1 MKKENH
7 KTKIATILAILIL
20 TTSTLLVA
28 FPTASAQDIEYYKTT
43 HCYIGAVPNP
53 VGVGQEVLLHVAI
66 RDFLENVTAG
76 WEGLTVTIQR
86 PDGQTETLGPFRTD
100 ATGGTGTIYIPQ
112 MVGTYTLQTHFP
124 AQTFDWDGGI
134 SRVPFTGVVMY
145 EASDSE
151 PLELVVQQ
159 DRVAEY
165 QGHNLP
171 TEYWTRPIDAQLRE
185 WSTIAGNWVQ
195 EPPSLFAPN
204 NDDAPETAHILWTK
218 PLATGGLAGGDTGP
232 HAMEDGDA
240 YEGKFEYSVIMNGIL
255 YYNRFAAVERGG
267 LPQQGITAVDLHTGE
282 ELWFKNNTRVS
293 FGQLFYWDSFNYHGV
308 FAYLWELD
316 TQTRSQS
323 AGGTYNVYDAF
334 TGEWVYSMTDVP
346 SGTNIRGPNG
356 EILRYIVNTRQGW
369 MALWNSTIC
378 VNPQNYGDTIDQPTW
393 DGSWARN
400 MARDGYDR
408 VYPGER
414 GIQWNV
420 SIPTGLS
427 GSVNAILSDRIIGT
441 DAPSALNIGIDANPI
456 RMWAISLKPG
466 QVGTLMWQ
474 QTWQQPAGDLT
485 IGFGDASVEDGIFV
499 MTATETREAFGF
511 NINTGEQI
519 WGPSERLNY
528 IGIYRLDVRIAYG
541 KVIFAAAMG
550 GELKA
555 LNPTNGQTMWTYNAV
570 DETHEMLWA
579 NNWYSRPLII
589 TDGKLYLG
597 PTEHSPVDPKP
608 RGAPFICVDL
618 ETGMPVWR
626 ADGLF
631 RQTDW
636 GGRAIIGDSIIATM
650 DTYDQRIYAIG
661 KGPSALTV
669 NVPEEAQPMYTPVMI
684 RGMVTDISPGT
695 QDAGLK
701 MRFPNG
707 VPVVSDEY
715 MSEWMLYVY
724 KQFERPADAMG
735 VPVKIQI
742 VDPAGTYAWIG
753 TATSDAYGHY
763 AYSFI
768 PQMEGQYTI
777 IATFDGSGSYF
788 GAQEITYLLVGP
800 AVTPSGSIMPEPTA
814 QFPMVEVAVIG
825 AILAIAIV
833 IAAVFVIKRRK

>member
-1 MKKENH
+1 M
-7 KTKIATILAILIL
+7 
-20 TTSTLLVA
+20 TLLVA
-28 FPTASAQDIEYYKTT
+28 FPTTIAQEIEYSKTT
-43 HCYIGAVPNP
+43 HAYIGAIPNP
-53 VGVGQEVLLHVAI
+53 VGVNQQVLIHVGI
-66 RDFLENVTAG
+66 TDFLRLYHHG
-76 WEGLTVTIQR
+76 WEGLTVTVTK

-100 ATGGTGTIYIPQ
+100 ATGGTGTIYTPT
-112 MVGTYTLQTHFP
+112 MAGTYTLQTHFP
-124 AQTFDWDGGI
+124 AQTYDWEGGI
-134 SRVPFTGVVMY
+134 SRVPFTGVVKY

-151 PLELVVQQ
+151 VLELVVQQ
-159 DRVAEY
+159 ERVPEY

-171 TEYWTRPIDAQLRE
+171 TEYWTRPIDAQLWE
-185 WSTIAGNWVQ
+185 WSTVAGNWVQ
-195 EPPSLFAPN
+195 EPPGLFAQN

-218 PLATGGLAGGDTGP
+218 PFASGGLVGGDTGP
-232 HAMEDGDA
+232 QSMECGDA

-267 LPQQGITAVDLHTGE
+267 GPQQGISAIDLHTGE

-346 SGTNIRGPNG
+346 SGNNIRGPNG
-356 EILRYIVNTRQGW
+356 EILRYIVNTRRGW

-378 VNPQNYGDTIDQPTW
+378 VNPQNYGDTINQPTW

-427 GSVNAILSDRIIGT
+427 GSDNAILSDRIIGT
-441 DAPSALNIGIDANPI
+441 NAPGSLNIGIEANPI
-456 RMWAISLKPG
+456 EMWAISLKPG
-466 QVGTLMWQ
+466 QEGTLLWK
-474 QTWQQPAGDLT
+474 QTWQPPAGDLT
-485 IGFGDASVEDGIFV
+485 FGFGDASVDDGIFV

-511 NINTGEQI
+511 NIDTGAKI

-528 IGIYRLDVRIAYG
+528 IGIYRLEVRIAYG

-550 GELKA
+550 GEVKA
-555 LNPTNGQTMWTYNAV
+555 LNTNTGQTMWTYHPF
-570 DETHEMLWA
+570 DETREMLWA

-608 RGAPFICVDL
+608 RGAPFICLDL
-618 ETGMPVWR
+618 ETGIPVWR

-636 GGRAIIGDSIIATM
+636 GGLGVIGDSIIATM

-661 KGPSALTV
+661 KGTSCLTV
-669 NVPEEAQPMYTPVMI
+669 SVPEEAQPRTTPVMI
-684 RGMVTDISPGT
+684 KGMVTDVSPGT

-701 MRFPNG
+701 MRFPSG
-707 VPVVSDEY
+707 VPAIADQY

-742 VDPAGTYAWIG
+742 VDPAGVYAWIG

-763 AYSFI
+763 AYSFV
-768 PQMEGQYTI
+768 PQMEGMYTI
-777 IATFDGSGSYF
+777 IATFDGSGAYF
-788 GAQEITYLLVGP
+788 GAQEIAHLLVGP
-800 AVTPSGSIMPEPTA
+800 AATPSGSITPETPET
-814 QFPMVEVAVIG
+814 PLITTEVAI
-825 AILAIAIV
+825 
-833 IAAVFVIKRRK
+833 IAAVSVVAVLGLIAFSILRKRK